1 MRALAQFISLLTGQK
16 RSSMASG
23 ILRVDSELFVD
34 DGKPV
39 ILRGAGLGGWMK

>member
-1 MRALAQFISLLTGQK
+1 
-16 RSSMASG
+16 MASG
-23 ILRVDSELFVD
+23 ILKVDSELIVD